1 MRSFAEQQR
10 DKCGHLSM
18 AAGSRPLARARS
30 ARVSQDS
37 VELEI
42 SMRGWRRWGAAKEL
56 GRFWLGWESIPVVV
70 ARAADWWHSLLRPLW
85 WAGAG
90 LNRRPCVLAVFR
102 LGAVL
107 TGDRQTQWVGGRVT
121 AGLWHWVQS
130 AARTQQSW
138 DVRWVGREKSWPLA
152 RACRNSVGAK
162 FAGSAVSLAD
172 WRRRQ
177 ARPGGALGGRSR
189 VQQRQARK
197 KSRQAALSCRAVLLT
212 GGPAQGHN
220 HYPAMQA

>member
-37 VELEI
+37 IELEI

-85 WAGAG
+85 
-90 LNRRPCVLAVFR
+90 
-102 LGAVL
+102 
-107 TGDRQTQWVGGRVT
+107 RVT